1 MSKIQ
6 KILLLTKNPI
16 VDNIFFSPVSEAA
29 AERGE
34 GGRLYPAAPPTI

>member
-1 MSKIQ
+1 MPK
-6 KILLLTKNPI
+6 KKNPI
-16 VDNIFFSPVSEAA
+16 VNNTFFSPVSEAA